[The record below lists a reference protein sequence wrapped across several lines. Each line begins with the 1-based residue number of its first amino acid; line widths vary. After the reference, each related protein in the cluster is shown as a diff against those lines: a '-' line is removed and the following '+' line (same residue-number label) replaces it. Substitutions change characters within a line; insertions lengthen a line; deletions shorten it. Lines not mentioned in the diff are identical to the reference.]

1 MYTYICSVYTYV
13 LIGSPANAEAST
25 MYDNDRREYNKRVKE
40 VVEASWVDD
49 EDDGGEEEDD
59 DEADEAGGGES

>member
-1 MYTYICSVYTYV
+1 
-13 LIGSPANAEAST
+13 

-49 EDDGGEEEDD
+49 EDDGGEEDD
-59 DEADEAGGGES
+59 DEADEAGDGES